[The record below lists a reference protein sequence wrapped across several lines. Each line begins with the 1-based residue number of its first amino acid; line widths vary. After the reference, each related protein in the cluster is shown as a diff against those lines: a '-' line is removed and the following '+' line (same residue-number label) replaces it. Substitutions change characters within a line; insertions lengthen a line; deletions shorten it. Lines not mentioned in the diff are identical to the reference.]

1 MLAWQRVQPVVFGPI
16 VAGARSSVIQ
26 LFPDRRGVISRQLSR
41 ALAAK
46 DPALVAPGE
55 LEGKSVALTGFPALE
70 QILYDDERLPAPG
83 RSTPDADYACAL
95 AAAIAGNRPSG
106 ANAPWP

>member
-1 MLAWQRVQPVVFGPI
+1 
-16 VAGARSSVIQ
+16 
-26 LFPDRRGVISRQLSR
+26 
-41 ALAAK
+41 
-46 DPALVAPGE
+46 
-55 LEGKSVALTGFPALE
+55 VALTGFPALE

-106 ANAPWP
+106 ANAPWPEK